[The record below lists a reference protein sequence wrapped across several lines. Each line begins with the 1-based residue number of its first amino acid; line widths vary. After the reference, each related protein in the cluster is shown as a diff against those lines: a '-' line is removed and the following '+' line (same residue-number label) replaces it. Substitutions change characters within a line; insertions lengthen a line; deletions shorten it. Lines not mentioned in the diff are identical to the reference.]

1 MSAMA
6 QETIKKIKATDLK
19 PGMYITDFNQ
29 DWHDPDSHDNNPGAF
44 QGPQRITTEAEIQ
57 AILSSGIKEIYIDV
71 AKGKE
76 AEGTPLKDV
85 EQALAEQLLELGD
98 DEELALKGASPV
110 PFEEELSGAAEV
122 KSQARRIV
130 GDVLADARLGK
141 QVTLEPVQDA
151 VLGMAESMFRNP
163 DAILS
168 LSLIKKRDEYTFMHS
183 VNVGVFLMSF
193 CRAMEMPEET
203 IIKVGV
209 GGMLHDIGK
218 MKTPEN
224 VLNKAG
230 KLTDEEFLLMK
241 QHVTFSREI
250 LEQTQGISEISI
262 FVAGQHHERFDGM
275 GYPHGL
281 KGDAIDEFGQM
292 AAIVDVYDAITSD
305 RVYHKGNPPHVA
317 LKRMLDWSKNHFNPQ
332 LYQRFVQ
339 CVGIYPIGTL
349 VRLENDLVGIVIRSN
364 AESLLHPVIKV
375 IIDAKAGKKLK
386 PKEIN
391 LMDYS
396 GNATKG
402 FRIVRTE
409 PNDKWKVDPAQF
421 MPKPEIFQ

>member
-1 MSAMA
+1 MA
-6 QETIKKIKATDLK
+6 KESIKKINIQDLK
-19 PGMYITDFNQ
+19 PGMYVADFNL
-29 DWHDPDSHDNNPGAF
+29 DWNDRGSHDPNF
-44 QGPQRITTEAEIQ
+44 QKFLQPRLIRTDAEVES
-57 AILSSGIKEIYIDV
+57 AMARGIKEIFIDV
-71 AKGKE
+71 AKGAE
-76 AEGTPLKDV
+76 ADGITLNEIEK
-85 EQALAEQLLELGD
+85 ALSVQLMELD
-98 DEELALKGASPV
+98 DDAELAANKVSIK
-110 PFEEELSGAAEV
+110 PFEEEISGAAEV
-122 KSQARRIV
+122 KTQARRIV

-141 QVTLEPVQDA
+141 QVALGPVQDA
-151 VLGMAESMFRNP
+151 VMGMADSMFRNP

-193 CRAMEMPEET
+193 CRALEMPEE
-203 IIKVGV
+203 IILRVGV

-230 KLTDEEFLLMK
+230 KLTDEEFFLMK
-241 QHVTFSREI
+241 EHVTYSRKI
-250 LEQTQGISEISI
+250 LEQTPGIEEVSV
-262 FVAGQHHERFDGM
+262 FVASQHHERFDGS
-275 GYPHGL
+275 GYPNGL
-281 KGDAIDEFGQM
+281 KSDQINEFGQM

-317 LKRMLDWSKNHFNPQ
+317 LKRMLDWSKFHFNPL

-349 VRLENDLVGIVIRSN
+349 VRLENGLVGVVLRSN
-364 AESLLHPVIKV
+364 IESLLHPVIKV
-375 IIDAKAGKKLK
+375 IIDAKSGKKLI

-396 GNATKG
+396 KDSSKG
-402 FRIVRTE
+402 FRIINAE
-409 PNDKWKVDPAQF
+409 PSDKWKVDPAQF
-421 MPKPEIFQ
+421 MPKPELYQS